1 MSRENFIEI
10 IRYENRFKN
19 DWDNFIDKA
28 KNSTFLFKRDFME
41 YHSDRFDDFSL
52 MIFEKDILKAVLPA
66 NIKDNVVF
74 SHQGLTYGGLLIK
87 NSCKLDFYE
96 KIFNDLLHFLAK
108 NKITY
113 LEIKIL
119 PSIYCKA
126 SNDEISYLSSKYNV
140 NLSQVIGSVVYL
152 KKEPIISKSI
162 LRNANKAIR
171 KGVFIQET
179 NDFDTFWNQLLVPR
193 LEERYNKKPVH
204 TLDEIKYLKKRFSN
218 EIVLIAAFLENEMIA
233 GTVLFKSDTFV
244 KSQYIGSKAVFNK
257 LGAIDLLHLQI
268 IENLKHEYFDFGVS
282 VNPENSLIHKSLIE
296 WKEQFGARTI
306 VFPTYTFKIN
316 QPEI

>member
-1 MSRENFIEI
+1 MIEKQNIKI

-19 DWDNFIDKA
+19 DWDSFVDKA

-96 KIFNDLLHFLAK
+96 KIFNDILQFLAK
-108 NKITY
+108 NKITC

-204 TLDEIKYLKKRFSN
+204 TLDEIKYLKKRFP
-218 EIVLIAAFLENEMIA
+218 EAPKKDLH
-233 GTVLFKSDTFV
+233 
-244 KSQYIGSKAVFNK
+244 
-257 LGAIDLLHLQI
+257 LLHFSR
-268 IENLKHEYFDFGVS
+268 NLEVVTRWSFG
-282 VNPENSLIHKSLIE
+282 NLT
-296 WKEQFGARTI
+296 G
-306 VFPTYTFKIN
+306 
-316 QPEI
+316 